1 MSTARLM
8 DLARNR
14 TLSDVIIPVWLPFAG
29 AILTVLGS
37 LVTLAGLVTRP
48 NTATPEEMMA
58 ATGLTTL
65 GILLFVLGSI
75 VQLYVVYKWID
86 RRNKHFQRSREFFRE
101 VAEML
106 KKMGAGRAERMEHTL
121 REMEL
126 EEARKEPIV
135 WIILSLITMGLAFLY
150 VLYFLTRDFYK
161 HSMRE
166 TYLAEDVEAGLAEL
180 GLSAPPSRFR
190 PLPERN
196 AVIYQILTLIF
207 SPFLIYWVYVL
218 TNDPNNHFR
227 EHAVYEDGLISVL
240 EKAAA

>member
-8 DLARNR
+8 DLARAR
-14 TLSDVIIPVWLPFAG
+14 TSSDIVIPVWLPFAG
-29 AILTVLGS
+29 ALLTVLGS
-37 LVTLAGLVTRP
+37 LVALAGLMTRQGM
-48 NTATPEEMMA
+48 AAPEEALA

-65 GILLFVLGSI
+65 GMLLFVLGGI

-101 VAEML
+101 VAGHL
-106 KKMGAGRAERMEHTL
+106 GKMGVGRAERMEHTL
-121 REMEL
+121 REMEV
-126 EEARKEPIV
+126 EETRKEPIV

-166 TYLAEDVEAGLAEL
+166 VYLAEDVEAGLAEL
-180 GLSAPPSRFR
+180 GLAAPPSRFR

-196 AVIYQILTLIF
+196 AVIYLILTLIF

-218 TNDPNNHFR
+218 TNDPNNHFK
-227 EHAVYEDGLISVL
+227 EHAVYEDGLIAVL

>member
-14 TLSDVIIPVWLPFAG
+14 ASSDAIIPVWLPFAG
-29 AILTVLGS
+29 AILAVLGS
-37 LVTLAGLVTRP
+37 LVTLAGLMSRP
-48 NTATPEEMMA
+48 VA
-58 ATGLTTL
+58 AGLTTL
-65 GILLFVLGSI
+65 GMLLFVLGGI
-75 VQLYVVYKWID
+75 IQLYVAYKWID
-86 RRNKHFQRSREFFRE
+86 RRNRHFHRSREFFRE
-101 VAEML
+101 VAGML
-106 KKMGAGRAERMEHTL
+106 ERMGAGRAERMEHTL
-121 REMEL
+121 REMEV
-126 EEARKEPIV
+126 EETRKEPIV

-150 VLYFLTRDFYK
+150 VLYFLTRDFYR

-180 GLSAPPSRFR
+180 GLAAPPSRFR

-196 AVIYQILTLIF
+196 AVIYLILTLIF

-218 TNDPNNHFR
+218 TNDPNNHFK
-227 EHAVYEDGLISVL
+227 EHAVYEDSLISVL